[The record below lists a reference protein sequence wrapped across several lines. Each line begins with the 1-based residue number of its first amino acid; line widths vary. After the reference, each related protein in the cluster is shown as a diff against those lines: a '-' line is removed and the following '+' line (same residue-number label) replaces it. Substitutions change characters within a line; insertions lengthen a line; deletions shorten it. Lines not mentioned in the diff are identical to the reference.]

1 MELDIISGTN
11 GKNGKDGAN
20 GRAAIGDI
28 PTDQRMLLLP
38 HCLRP
43 SQGCPGRMTRQGLDC
58 TGCDDTSCKIY
69 ALRQAALKA
78 SYGSICVAPGGRLA
92 VRRVAEVKPS
102 AIVAVA
108 CDKELEEGV
117 AAVSAL
123 DWPGSVPPVVQIPLT
138 CDGCVDTDVDLEVAV
153 RLIES

>member
-1 MELDIISGTN
+1 MELDIISGPN
-11 GKNGKDGAN
+11 GKNGRDDAN
-20 GRAAIGDI
+20 GRAAIRDI
-28 PTDQRMLLLP
+28 PADQRMLLLP

-58 TGCDDTSCKIY
+58 TGCQDTSCKIY

-92 VRRVAEVKPS
+92 VRRVAEVQPS

-117 AAVSAL
+117 AAVNAL
-123 DWPGSVPPVVQIPLT
+123 DWPGPVPPVVQIPLT
-138 CDGCVDTDVDLEVAV
+138 CDGCVDTDVDLELAV
-153 RLIES
+153 SLIES